1 MKILFILLLS
11 QLLLSSSCSTGIE
24 LKPVKKDALLHD
36 MNSKVWMVDKVVQN
50 DSNVAPRINLDKDI
64 VVFYKSGRCVF
75 QPMKTL
81 GDFVGKQGEYSLD
94 SEEMKLSL
102 YFLAEKWDFNLYLS
116 KGDTLILEP
125 TKQSDLKYSMVLVP
139 FPEL

>member
-1 MKILFILLLS
+1 MKTLIITLLFQMILIA
-11 QLLLSSSCSTGIE
+11 SCSTGVE

-36 MNSKVWMVDKVVQN
+36 MNSKIWMVEKVILN
-50 DSNVAPRINLDKDI
+50 DSNVAPRINFDKDI
-64 VVFYKSGRCVF
+64 LVFYKSGRCVF

-94 SEEMKLSL
+94 SEDMKLSL
-102 YFLAEKWDFNLYLS
+102 YFMAEKWDFNLYLS
-116 KGDTLILEP
+116 QEDTLILEP
-125 TKQSDLKYSMVLVP
+125 TKQSDLKYTMILVP

>member
-1 MKILFILLLS
+1 MKIFLIPLLTQILLYT
-11 QLLLSSSCSTGIE
+11 SCSQGVD
-24 LKPVKKDALLHD
+24 LKPVKKDSLLHD
-36 MNSKVWMVDKVVQN
+36 MNSKIWMVDKVVLN
-50 DSNVAPRINLDKDI
+50 DSNVGPRINLDKDI
-64 VVFYKSGRCVF
+64 IVFYKSGRCVF

-81 GDFVGKQGEYSLD
+81 GDFVGKQGEFSLD

-116 KGDTLILEP
+116 KGDTLVLEP